1 MCRTRRLGWGHVFSD
16 QEFVADELALL
27 MNVHPRTGM
36 SLMAEAVRAARYP
49 ELLQAWEEGD
59 LSDRHGAAGRA
70 GQER

>member
-1 MCRTRRLGWGHVFSD
+1 
-16 QEFVADELALL
+16 
-27 MNVHPRTGM
+27 MNVHPPTGM
-36 SLMAEAVRAARYP
+36 SLMTEAVLAAAYP